1 MVRAIATLSICCI
14 LGGGILLG
22 TVESVVFYSLLVYFL
37 FVQIDEQTTADMPRI
52 PQIADLSNFNDKA
65 DTLTENKDVVLKTE
79 NRASVKTES
88 VKTETA
94 SKTVDGRASIQ

>member
-1 MVRAIATLSICCI
+1 MIKAIATLSICCI

-22 TVESVVFYSLLVYFL
+22 TVE
-37 FVQIDEQTTADMPRI
+37 DEQTTADMPRI

-65 DTLTENKDVVLKTE
+65 DTLTENKDAVLKTE